1 MDLLLLTAT
10 VLLVSSITGNVH
22 AYLDPGTGSM
32 ASQMMLA
39 AVVGA
44 LATVKVF
51 WTRIRSFF
59 FKPEREKRSIL
70 D

>member
-32 ASQMMLA
+32 AIQMMLA

-59 FKPEREKRSIL
+59 FKPKREKRSIL